1 MTEDIN
7 ILTFD
12 NFIQKIKSI
21 KTYRSNANK
30 EYKVVKVNKTAL
42 VLRDQRTKADFEV
55 PAAQVFAAMKEL
67 GIENCTVLKMRQYVG
82 THAAPASA
90 ALIFWAFGRGQVQ
103 AAMKK
108 FADLAFRIIREQQNE
123 NRKSGK
129 SLWLK
134 GFQLIIDGEKEKRLI
149 TGVSYRVADI
159 LSHPFP
165 LSLMYE

>member
-12 NFIQKIKSI
+12 NFIQKIKTI

-67 GIENCTVLKMRQYVG
+67 GIENCTVLEMRQYVG

-103 AAMKK
+103 AAIKK
-108 FADLAFRIIREQQNE
+108 FADLTVGIIREQHKLLYPQ
-123 NRKSGK
+123 
-129 SLWLK
+129 
-134 GFQLIIDGEKEKRLI
+134 D
-149 TGVSYRVADI
+149 VSR
-159 LSHPFP
+159 HPLPGCSRSPCLHKAVQYLPHSPDSRGPSFRREYC
-165 LSLMYE
+165 SRR

>member
-12 NFIQKIKSI
+12 NFIQKIKTI

-82 THAAPASA
+82 THAAPVSA
-90 ALIFWAFGRGQVQ
+90 ALIFWAFGRGQ
-103 AAMKK
+103 
-108 FADLAFRIIREQQNE
+108 DSCCNE
-123 NRKSGK
+123 KVC
-129 SLWLK
+129 
-134 GFQLIIDGEKEKRLI
+134 RL
-149 TGVSYRVADI
+149 GV
-159 LSHPFP
+159 
-165 LSLMYE
+165 

>member
-12 NFIQKIKSI
+12 NFIQKIKTI

-55 PAAQVFAAMKEL
+55 PAAQVFAAMKKL

-103 AAMKK
+103 AAIKK
-108 FADLAFRIIREQQNE
+108 FADLTVRIIREQQK
-123 NRKSGK
+123 RK
-129 SLWLK
+129 
-134 GFQLIIDGEKEKRLI
+134 
-149 TGVSYRVADI
+149 
-159 LSHPFP
+159 
-165 LSLMYE
+165 